1 MTNTENAEDLRVR
14 LKEGLKE
21 QFESVRNAKG
31 MTQVNAVNQ
40 LVEWFVKQ
48 DGRYQSHILGQ
59 ITLTHEEVCNILAG
73 NAPTPKEPE
82 LA

>member
-1 MTNTENAEDLRVR
+1 MKKENEEDLRVR

-21 QFESVRNAKG
+21 QFEAVRNAKG
-31 MTQVNAVNQ
+31 MTQVSAVNA

-59 ITLTHEEVCNILAG
+59 IVLTAEEICKIAAG
-73 NAPTPKEPE
+73 NASTPTSEVGT
-82 LA
+82 A